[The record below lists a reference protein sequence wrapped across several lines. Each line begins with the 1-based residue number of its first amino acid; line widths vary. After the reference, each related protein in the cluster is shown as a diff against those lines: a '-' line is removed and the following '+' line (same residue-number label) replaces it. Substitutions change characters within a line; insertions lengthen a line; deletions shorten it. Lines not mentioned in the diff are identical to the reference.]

1 MYSMKLDGTQKTS
14 IILVTLF
21 MVFLYILITLPSN
34 NVGVYEHSYLHDWA
48 ITDSNGVALKDVK
61 GYVIKEQKPYHC
73 VLMERA
79 FGEDNHINSYAKD
92 DFESSHALY
101 LELRQLEIDN
111 PLTNSST
118 PNFAL
123 FLLIMGGFIVGIASV
138 FGLHEISPDTFNK
151 LIKKLKR

>member
-1 MYSMKLDGTQKTS
+1 MYSMKIDGNQKTS
-14 IILVTLF
+14 IILVILF
-21 MVFLYILITLPSN
+21 MVFLYILITLPST
-34 NVGVYEHSYLHDWA
+34 NVGVYEHSYMHNWA
-48 ITDSNGVALKDVK
+48 KVDSNGVALT
-61 GYVIKEQKPYHC
+61 GSSGHILKEKKSYHC

-79 FGEDNHINSYAKD
+79 FGDDNHIKSFVKD

-101 LELRQLEIDN
+101 LELRQLEFDN
-111 PLTNSST
+111 PIKDSST
-118 PNFAL
+118 SNFGL